1 MNVNDEYIVMFKHP
15 YTNRN
20 EARIETFKGICEN
33 FISGSNG
40 LCAFVDAE
48 NRMLLVNYHDIVQ
61 MKPVKKNKSMI
72 NLPLSNKE
80 WYFLHIQLESIIKE
94 KRSALSEYAMA
105 VHARQ
110 MLCIHERNKLERYIS
125 SIQDRYIQRIFRFR
139 FIDCLT
145 WNEVAERVGNSNS
158 PDSIKKL
165 CYRYVNKGAEGQTG
179 RRSKD
184 VPNVP

>member
-1 MNVNDEYIVMFKHP
+1 MTIKELSQLYWLSREIETDQKRLDGLAADIRRDQTRLEEMRMKADSPSGASLTGVPRSPGHDN
-15 YTNRN
+15 
-20 EARIETFKGICEN
+20 RIERYVT
-33 FISGSNG
+33 
-40 LCAFVDAE
+40 
-48 NRMLLVNYHDIVQ
+48 DI
-61 MKPVKKNKSMI
+61 I
-72 NLPLSNKE
+72 D
-80 WYFLHIQLESIIKE
+80 LESIIKE

-165 CYRYVNKGAEGQTG
+165 CYRYVNKGAEG
-179 RRSKD
+179 
-184 VPNVP
+184 

>member
-1 MNVNDEYIVMFKHP
+1 MTIKELSQLYWLSREIETDQKRLDGLAAEIRRDQMRLEEMRMKADSPSGASLTGMLRSPSHDN
-15 YTNRN
+15 
-20 EARIETFKGICEN
+20 RIERYVT
-33 FISGSNG
+33 
-40 LCAFVDAE
+40 
-48 NRMLLVNYHDIVQ
+48 DI
-61 MKPVKKNKSMI
+61 I
-72 NLPLSNKE
+72 D
-80 WYFLHIQLESIIKE
+80 LESIIKE

-165 CYRYVNKGAEGQTG
+165 CYRYVNKGAEGQTE
-179 RRSKD
+179 
-184 VPNVP
+184 